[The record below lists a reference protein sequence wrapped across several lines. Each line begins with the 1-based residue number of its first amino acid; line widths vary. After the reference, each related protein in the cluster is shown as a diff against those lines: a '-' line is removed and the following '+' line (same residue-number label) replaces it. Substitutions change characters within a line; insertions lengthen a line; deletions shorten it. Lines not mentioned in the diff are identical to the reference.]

1 MAFQNAAG
9 KLVQFTVDEIK
20 AGGNKIQEVAEG
32 TADTD
37 AVNVKQLKDTIG
49 TQSLTYR
56 ANTSADTDAKSV
68 KLSKGL
74 DFVMVHPR

>member
-1 MAFQNAAG
+1 MVFQNAAG

-49 TQSLTYR
+49 GQSLTYR

-74 DFVMVHPR
+74 DFVMVHLR